1 MSTLTPIP
9 PTVLSRPLPFLQL
22 ERKGYFIVDRA
33 FDPATPNDAMV
44 LLNIPDGRAK
54 AMPGMPAP

>member
-1 MSTLTPIP
+1 MFLT
-9 PTVLSRPLPFLQL
+9 SCLQL
-22 ERKGYFIVDRA
+22 ERKGYFICDR
-33 FDPATPNDAMV
+33 PYDAAAPQQPIV